1 MSDALR
7 VLDAVYSVTLQ
18 RPQCYNSRWRNPQM
32 RHRPDL
38 YTRWS
43 REVQTHAFF
52 HSGQRV
58 GVGVSGGPDSVLL
71 FHFMKILAAQVGFTL
86 AAVHFNHRLRG
97 TESNGDELMVRDLAA
112 SLHVDFLRGEADV
125 TRAARERRGNMEAVA
140 RELRYRYFFSLVD
153 QDRLD
158 LVATA
163 HTANDQAETVLM
175 RILRGTGTRGL
186 GGIYPLLEGKVVRPF
201 LSVTRTEVME
211 DIAARKILYR
221 VDSSNLNMNLQ
232 RNRVRSQLLPELT
245 KEYNPQLIPL
255 LNQFADRA
263 RDDEACLEQLAR
275 ERSKPWRGREGN
287 EERMP
292 IRALGEFP
300 RAIARRVLRQ
310 MLQSVQGASSGLTHA
325 QIESLR
331 RFAAEAQ
338 SGKTLNLPGNVVARK
353 EFSWLVVGPRSSDSD
368 SGDFSYA
375 VTIPGSLPVKEL
387 KCLFQFKKL
396 TRMGPGEAYNLNKLV
411 YLDAQKLQGTLELRN
426 WRAGDS
432 FCPTGSRGVRKVK
445 ELFRERKIPSVS
457 RKGWPVL
464 VCAGQ
469 IVWVRGF
476 PPDKGVAANR
486 ETAQV
491 LVVEEGPL
499 RSERAAHEDAGS
511 KKRTVV

>member
-1 MSDALR
+1 
-7 VLDAVYSVTLQ
+7 
-18 RPQCYNSRWRNPQM
+18 M

-43 REVQTHAFF
+43 REVRTHGFF
-52 HSGQRV
+52 HSGQRI

-71 FHFMKILAAQVGFTL
+71 LHFMKTLAGDVGFTL

-97 TESNGDELMVRDLAA
+97 AESNGDEAMVGELAA
-112 SLHVDFLRGEADV
+112 SLHLDFLRGEADV
-125 TRAARERRGNMEAVA
+125 AGVARARHGNLEAVA

-175 RILRGTGTRGL
+175 RLLRGTGTRGL

-201 LSVTRTEVME
+201 LSVTRAEVME
-211 DIAARKILYR
+211 EITARKILYR
-221 VDSSNLNMNLQ
+221 VDSSNLNMNLR
-232 RNRVRSQLLPELT
+232 RNRVRMELLPEIS
-245 KEYNPQLIPL
+245 KAYNPQLIPL

-275 ERSKPWRGREGN
+275 ERSKAWRVREGQ
-287 EERMP
+287 EERIP
-292 IRALGEFP
+292 IRALTEFP

-310 MLQSVQGASSGLTHA
+310 MLQSVQGSSPGLTHA

-331 RFAAEAQ
+331 KFAAEAQ
-338 SGKTLNLPGNVVARK
+338 SGKTLNLPGNILARK
-353 EFSWLVVGPRSSDSD
+353 EFSWLVVGINTSESAP
-368 SGDFSYA
+368 GDYSYA
-375 VTIPGSLPVKEL
+375 VTIPGSLAVKEL
-387 KCLFQFKKL
+387 KCRFHFKKL
-396 TRMGPGEAYNLNKLV
+396 KRTDPGEAYNLNKLV
-411 YLDAQKLQGTLELRN
+411 CLDPQKLLGTLELRN

-432 FCPTGSRGVRKVK
+432 FCPTGSRGVRKLTD
-445 ELFRERKIPSVS
+445 LFRERKIPSLS

-476 PPDKGVAANR
+476 PSDKGVAANGQ
-486 ETAQV
+486 TAQV
-491 LVVEEGPL
+491 LVVEVEPL
-499 RSERAAHEDAGS
+499 RPVDAS
-511 KKRTVV
+511 HQSAVFEKRPGV